1 MKRRTVEKFELDFE
15 FDKDAILDSLG
26 TRYIAYLEE
35 KFVKESF
42 DGNASIRVLDVG
54 TGTGRII
61 GSIAR
66 QRQHIVELVG
76 VDLSRQ
82 MINQARKRVKGVD
95 FVLADAD
102 TLPFRS
108 SVFDLVVAI
117 RVLRYMSSWRQ
128 AIKEANRIIRCSG
141 CYVFNASNKYS
152 LQFLASKEGVYL
164 SLDIRRVLGFLVEK
178 GFVVLKFKSQKRLPA
193 NLYRRINSTVALK
206 AASLL
211 EGIMDKVFPKSL
223 LSTDVLIRAKK
234 LQDSYDHF

>member
-26 TRYIAYLEE
+26 TRYVAYLEE

-42 DGNASIRVLDVG
+42 DGNRFIRVLDIG

-61 GSIAR
+61 ESIV
-66 QRQHIVELVG
+66 RQHSVELVG

-102 TLPFRS
+102 ILPFRS

-128 AIKEANRIIRCSG
+128 SIKEASRIIRRSG
-141 CYVFNASNKYS
+141 CYVFNTSNKHS
-152 LQFLASKEGVYL
+152 LQFFAYKKGVYL
-164 SLDIRRVLGFLVEK
+164 SLDLRGVLGFLEEK
-178 GFVVLKFKSQKRLPA
+178 GFVVLRFKSQKRLPA
-193 NLYRRINSTVALK
+193 NLYRRINGTVALRV
-206 AASLL
+206 ASLL

-223 LSTDVLIRAKK
+223 LSTDVLIRAKRV
-234 LQDSYDHF
+234 QDSA